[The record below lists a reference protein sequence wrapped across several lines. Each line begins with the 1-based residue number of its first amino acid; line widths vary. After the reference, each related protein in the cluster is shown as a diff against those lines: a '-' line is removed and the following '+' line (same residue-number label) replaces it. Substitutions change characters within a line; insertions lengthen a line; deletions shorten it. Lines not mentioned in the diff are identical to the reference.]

1 VSGKVSLDRYR
12 SELAED
18 LVRGHELRAWTLPA
32 ACASE
37 SIKHLILD
45 VPRKELLS
53 CCEPALSD
61 EIHAAVHPG

>member
-1 VSGKVSLDRYR
+1 MSGEVPLNRYW
-12 SELAED
+12 SELAKD
-18 LVRGHELRAWTLPA
+18 LVRSHELRAWTLPA

-45 VPRKELLS
+45 VARKELLS

-61 EIHAAVHPG
+61 EIHAKVRPG